1 MFLRKT
7 WARKTA
13 ARIAVLGLVV
23 GLTSLGRPSEAHGQE
38 RFSIEGRGGIAV
50 PASDLANLQ
59 DVGPS
64 FGVGLMYPLNPR
76 VSLRLDGDVD
86 ILSGVDA
93 DGSGPEAPDLNIYHY
108 TAGLEV
114 TPGGDRPARAQRGR
128 GFRAAALVP
137 DRGQLP

>member
-1 MFLRKT
+1 MFLRKNT
-7 WARKTA
+7 LFMRRDSLFSRTRWTRIALI
-13 ARIAVLGLVV
+13 RIAVLGLVV
-23 GLTSLGRPSEAHGQE
+23 GLSTLGRPSEAQGQE

-64 FGVGLMYPLNPR
+64 IGVGLVYRLDPR

-93 DGSGPEAPDLNIYHY
+93 DSSGPEAPDLNIYHY
-108 TAGLEV
+108 TAGL
-114 TPGGDRPARAQRGR
+114 
-128 GFRAAALVP
+128 
-137 DRGQLP
+137 